1 MEHIKR
7 MEIEL
12 TELKD
17 KIDKGQSFLNKE
29 KEKPLFTDERQR
41 ELLESQLWYMNMYY
55 NSLKERIKYDSNII
69 NQNYKANEVKKPIR
83 QILQVSLIEFK
94 ENGIADVLGCKEYC
108 IHDNKIPNE
117 LVKSFIVEEQVTTER
132 VFGKLNTVL
141 KYNLLNGFT
150 GVESTSCVDE
160 KNYSE
165 EIGRDILRK
174 RIEEKIWYGLG
185 FALGMVKNEVVDIKH
200 NFLKEKVKEF
210 VTK

>member
-55 NSLKERIKYDSNII
+55 NYLKERIKYDSNII
-69 NQNYKANEVKKPIR
+69 NQNYKANEVNKPIR
-83 QILQVSLIEFK
+83 QVLQVSLIEFK

-108 IHDNKIPNE
+108 IYDNKIPNE

-185 FALGMVKNEVVDIKH
+185 FALGMAKNEVVDIKH

>member
-1 MEHIKR
+1 MEYIKR

-29 KEKPLFTDERQR
+29 KQKPVFTDERQR

-69 NQNYKANEVKKPIR
+69 NQNYKANEVNKPIR
-83 QILQVSLIEFK
+83 QVLQVSLIEFK
-94 ENGIADVLGCKEYC
+94 ENGSADVLGCKEYC

-185 FALGMVKNEVVDIKH
+185 FALGMAKNEVVDIKH

>member
-29 KEKPLFTDERQR
+29 KEKPVFTDERQR

-69 NQNYKANEVKKPIR
+69 NQNYKANEVNKPIR
-83 QILQVSLIEFK
+83 QVLQVSLIEFK
-94 ENGIADVLGCKEYC
+94 ENGSADVLGCKEYC

-150 GVESTSCVDE
+150 GVESTSC
-160 KNYSE
+160 
-165 EIGRDILRK
+165 
-174 RIEEKIWYGLG
+174 
-185 FALGMVKNEVVDIKH
+185 
-200 NFLKEKVKEF
+200 
-210 VTK
+210 